1 MAQGILITG
10 NERRRRWRDEDR
22 ERILAEAF
30 VPGAVASDVARRH
43 DLSTGLLYTWRKKA
57 LERLS
62 LAPVLEPTFLPAVLG
77 EPDGSGVAPPTLA
90 CTTPASPVIEVVLK
104 KGIRVRIEAGMPD
117 AAIAATLKALL

>member
-10 NERRRRWRDEDR
+10 TERRRRWGDEER

-30 VPGAVASDVARRH
+30 APSAVASDVARRH
-43 DLSTGLLYTWRKKA
+43 DISTGLLYTWRKRA

-62 LAPVLEPTFLPAVLG
+62 PAPVLEPMFLPAVLDAA
-77 EPDGSGVAPPTLA
+77 DGSGAAPPMRSS
-90 CTTPASPVIEVVLK
+90 TTPASPVIEVVLK
-104 KGIRVRIEAGMPD
+104 KGVRVRIEAGMPE